1 MLSVIIPS
9 YNENENIIRTA
20 SAVAGIL
27 RGESIEYEIIFVD
40 DGSSDGT
47 WQQICAAGESD
58 CRVRGIGFSRNFGKE
73 GAIFAGLKSAR
84 GDCAVIID
92 CDLQHPPEL
101 IPEMYRLWEGGAEV
115 VEAVKKSRGR
125 EGLFHRL
132 FAKSFYKMMK
142 SSSGINLDGASDFR
156 LLDRKVINALNDL
169 PERITFFR
177 ALSSWVGFAVERVEF
192 DVQPRAAGKSKFS
205 MKSLFRF
212 ALNNITSFTN
222 VPIHLITWVG
232 VIFAVMALVLGV
244 QTLVKYFRGQAA
256 EGFSTVIL
264 LILITGS
271 CVLLGV
277 GVIGYYL
284 SKIYEEIKQRP
295 RYIISR
301 TTGDSAAALE
311 ARQDSSDAAPEAQS
325 MSAYRKESSDGN

>member
-1 MLSVIIPS
+1 MERERAEMLSVIIPS

-20 SAVAGIL
+20 SVVAGIL
-27 RGESIEYEIIFVD
+27 CSENIPYEIIFVD

-47 WQQICAAGESD
+47 WKQICAAGEKD
-58 CRVRGIGFSRNFGKE
+58 PNVRGIGFSRNFGKE
-73 GAIFAGLKSAR
+73 GAIFAGLKSAE
-84 GDCAVIID
+84 GECAVVID

-101 IPEMYRLWEGGAEV
+101 IPQMYRLWEGGAEV
-115 VEAVKKSRGR
+115 VEAVKRSRGK

-142 SSSGINLDGASDFR
+142 SSSGINLDGASDFK
-156 LLDRKVINALNDL
+156 LMDRKVINALNEL

-177 ALSSWVGFAVERVEF
+177 ALSSWVGFATERVEF

-222 VPIHLITWVG
+222 LPIHLITWVG
-232 VIFAVMALVLGV
+232 AVFGIMAVILGV
-244 QTLVKYFRGQAA
+244 QTLVKYFCGQAA

-295 RYIISR
+295 RYIIAR
-301 TTGDSAAALE
+301 TTGGG
-311 ARQDSSDAAPEAQS
+311 
-325 MSAYRKESSDGN
+325 KESSDGK

>member
-9 YNENENIIRTA
+9 YNEHENIKRTA
-20 SAVAGIL
+20 SVIAGIL
-27 RGESIEYEIIFVD
+27 RENGIPYELIFVD
-40 DGSSDGT
+40 DGSRDDT
-47 WQQICAAGESD
+47 WREITAASEAD
-58 CRVRGIGFSRNFGKE
+58 PNVRGLGFSRNFGKE
-73 GAIFAGLKSAR
+73 GAIFAGLKNAA
-84 GDCAVIID
+84 GDCAVCID

-101 IPEMYRLWEGGAEV
+101 IPE
-115 VEAVKKSRGR
+115 
-125 EGLFHRL
+125 GLLHKL
-132 FAKSFYKMMK
+132 FARSFYKMMK
-142 SSSGINLDGASDFR
+142 SSSGISLDGASDFK
-156 LLDRKVINALNDL
+156 LMDRKVINALNEL

-177 ALSSWVGFAVERVEF
+177 ALSSWVGFTVERVEF

-205 MKSLFRF
+205 MKSLFKF

-232 VIFAVMALVLGV
+232 VIFFVMALVLGV
-244 QTLVKYFRGQAA
+244 QTLVKYFCGQAA

-264 LILITGS
+264 LILITGA
-271 CVLLGV
+271 CILLGV

-301 TTGDSAAALE
+301 TAGGKG
-311 ARQDSSDAAPEAQS
+311 SDN
-325 MSAYRKESSDGN
+325 GN

>member
-9 YNENENIIRTA
+9 YNENENILNTA
-20 SAVAGIL
+20 SVIAGIL
-27 RGESIEYEIIFVD
+27 TKESISYEILFVD
-40 DGSSDGT
+40 DGSSDNT
-47 WQQICAAGESD
+47 WAQICSASERD
-58 CRVRGIGFSRNFGKE
+58 ENVRGVGFSRNFGKE
-73 GAIFAGLKSAR
+73 GAIFAGLKNSA
-84 GDCAVIID
+84 GDCAVVID
-92 CDLQHPPEL
+92 CDLQHPPEI
-101 IPEMYRLWEGGAEV
+101 IPQMYRLWEGGAEV
-115 VEAVKKSRGR
+115 VEAVKRSRGK
-125 EGLFHRL
+125 EGLMHRL
-132 FAKSFYKMMK
+132 FARSFYRMMK
-142 SSSGINLDGASDFR
+142 TSSGINLDGASDFK
-156 LLDRKVINALNDL
+156 LMDRKVINALNEL

-177 ALSSWVGFAVERVEF
+177 ALSSWVGFTTERVEF

-232 VIFAVMALVLGV
+232 VIFGVMAVVLGI
-244 QTLVKYFRGQAA
+244 QTLVKYFCGQAA

-264 LILITGS
+264 LILITGA

-301 TTGDSAAALE
+301 TTGGHNGTD
-311 ARQDSSDAAPEAQS
+311 
-325 MSAYRKESSDGN
+325 RK

>member
-9 YNENENIIRTA
+9 YNEHENIRRTA
-20 SAVAGIL
+20 GTIAAIL
-27 RGESIEYEIIFVD
+27 RDEKIDYELIFVD
-40 DGSSDGT
+40 DGSRDDTWKEISD
-47 WQQICAAGESD
+47 AHLFD
-58 CRVRGIGFSRNFGKE
+58 PNVRGIGFSRNFGKE
-73 GAIFAGLKSAR
+73 GAIFAGLKNAE
-84 GDCAVIID
+84 GDCAVVID

-101 IPEMYRLWEGGAEV
+101 IPQMYRLWQGGAEV
-115 VEAVKKSRGR
+115 VEAVKASRGR
-125 EGLFHRL
+125 EGLFHKL
-132 FAKSFYKMMK
+132 FAKSFYKLMK
-142 SSSGINLDGASDFR
+142 SSSGINLDGASDFK

-177 ALSSWVGFAVERVEF
+177 ALSSWVGFATERVEF

-212 ALNNITSFTN
+212 AVNNITSFTN
-222 VPIHLITWVG
+222 LPIHLITWVG
-232 VIFAVMALVLGV
+232 VLFGILALILGI
-244 QTLVKYFRGQAA
+244 QTLVKYFCGNAA

-264 LILITGS
+264 LILITGA
-271 CVLLGV
+271 CVMVGI

-301 TTGDSAAALE
+301 TTGKEGGKDSE
-311 ARQDSSDAAPEAQS
+311 NG
-325 MSAYRKESSDGN
+325 K